1 MILECSFPLTYQ
13 QASGFHK
20 DVNAGILCA
29 LLKDFFVLGQK
40 SSAQY
45 LCYPSVL
52 HCVPWL
58 KGKKRI
64 FIKQAP
70 ILKSL
75 FFLSKDCA
83 FSHALS
89 HLSRQLLQEI
99 FSLSKT
105 CLKKL

>member
-1 MILECSFPLTYQ
+1 MASLDHLVYTFFNLDKYFNAVSAGEELTYQ

-20 DVNAGILCA
+20 DVNAGIFCS

-58 KGKKRI
+58 KGKKR
-64 FIKQAP
+64 
-70 ILKSL
+70 
-75 FFLSKDCA
+75 FFY
-83 FSHALS
+83 
-89 HLSRQLLQEI
+89 
-99 FSLSKT
+99 
-105 CLKKL
+105 